1 MTIEPSRKWPLV
13 GERLRQAALDM
24 DNYDQTIRQLEDEIA
39 RLRAELDAAK
49 ERNDL
54 RRAAELTYGAIPS
67 LQHRLRR
74 WRALH

>member
-1 MTIEPSRKWPLV
+1 MATREV
-13 GERLRQAALDM
+13 GPRRAVLDM
-24 DNYDQTIRQLEDEIA
+24 DNYDQIIRRLEDEVA

-49 ERNDL
+49 KRNDL

-67 LQHRLRR
+67 VEQRLRR

>member
-1 MTIEPSRKWPLV
+1 
-13 GERLRQAALDM
+13 M

-49 ERNDL
+49 KRSDL
-54 RRAAELTYGAIPS
+54 RRAAELTYGAIPAVE
-67 LQHRLRR
+67 HRLRR